1 MHVTITAQG
10 TAASVGGTVTSVTR
24 RAQTTKSIS
33 GGIYF
38 PMRIRPR
45 GPLPTSMAPGQDVIL
60 SITAARTSVPMLA
73 VPEAALFG
81 GQDGKDYVSK
91 VTGPNAAT
99 KVQVLVVTVGSGMV
113 GIRPVPAGA
122 LRAGNLVVT
131 GENYLTTPASRNRG
145 LPGRSG
151 GSSVQ
156 VGGPG

>member
-1 MHVTITAQG
+1 
-10 TAASVGGTVTSVTR
+10 
-24 RAQTTKSIS
+24 
-33 GGIYF
+33 
-38 PMRIRPR
+38 
-45 GPLPTSMAPGQDVIL
+45 MAPGQDVIL

-131 GENYLTTPASRNRG
+131 GENYLTTPAGRNGG

-151 GSSVQ
+151 GGSVQ
-156 VGGPG
+156 IGGPG